1 MKACRLYQLYS
12 VYFIV
17 HGSLVYQLKM
27 TPWSLD
33 HGLYILIDCH
43 CSKFPFDGLKLT
55 FLNPIIYSDLPHDL
69 HDMILLFIYSITFT
83 SPPNLSSTL
92 FAQTFFRQSYPVSKL
107 IQSVHKIIFITS
119 EQVFKI
125 VPSWRRFSTAI
136 VSTQQHGGRV
146 VTGMQFDQK
155 TVKGFPNNASN
166 STYLPSVSKESIHF
180 YLRLILPTQSTMAR
194 QANISVAVCI
204 VLFLMFNMSGRSDG
218 QQLPTKKPTTN
229 AHSTVSIR
237 IFSEWNNC
245 S

>member
-33 HGLYILIDCH
+33 HGLYIPIDCH
-43 CSKFPFDGLKLT
+43 CSKFPFDGLKLK
-55 FLNPIIYSDLPHDL
+55 FLTPIIYSDLPHDL

-83 SPPNLSSTL
+83 SPPNLSRTI

-155 TVKGFPNNASN
+155 PSKGFPITRQTARIYPQSQK
-166 STYLPSVSKESIHF
+166 SRSIFISDSSCLLRAQWLDEQTSLLPF
-180 YLRLILPTQSTMAR
+180 ALCFFLCLICL
-194 QANISVAVCI
+194 V
-204 VLFLMFNMSGRSDG
+204 G
-218 QQLPTKKPTTN
+218 QMD
-229 AHSTVSIR
+229 
-237 IFSEWNNC
+237 NNC
-245 S
+245 LQRNPRRTLKVR